1 MNITEIR
8 VKLISD
14 NAERLRAFCS
24 LTLDGDFVIRD
35 LKVIEG
41 TNGPFVAMPS
51 RKLADRCENCGCKNH
66 LRARHCNEC
75 GTRLNEGRAPRD
87 GDGRVKLHADVAHP
101 INTACRERLQEAVI
115 VAYKEELGRSEEP
128 DYTPPPL
135 SEEDDSGT
143 SEYQELVADLRES
156 AEGRGRR
163 SRATAPVASELRED
177 SRQEASHSTNEPTTS
192 APDADDAACPAPES
206 SEAKSEDD
214 AFGDG
219 IL

>member
-51 RKLADRCENCGCKNH
+51 RKLADRCQNCGCKNH

-75 GTRLNEGRAPRD
+75 GARLNEGRAPRD

-101 INTACRERLQEAVI
+101 INAACRERLQEAVI

-128 DYTPPPL
+128 DYTPRPT
-135 SEEDDSGT
+135 SEEQDSGAIDY
-143 SEYQELVADLRES
+143 EELVADLRES
-156 AEGRGRR
+156 AAGRGRR
-163 SRATAPVASELRED
+163 SRDPLPVASELRED
-177 SRQEASHSTNEPTTS
+177 SRQEASHSTKEPMTS
-192 APDADDAACPAPES
+192 PPHENDVAGPAPET
-206 SEAKSEDD
+206 SESKDEDD